1 MAGTMIEVPHNEPSD
16 EPTACQGV
24 GLVYDDIYKLHL
36 PGSGHP
42 ERPAR
47 CDAVVNAV
55 AKLPGVT
62 EISPYPATREDILLA
77 HSERYYET
85 AHGEITSGAATLST
99 GDTNVGPESWE
110 PTLLAAG
117 GVMAAVDAVLDNG
130 PASVF
135 CAVRPPGHHATYD
148 RGMGFCVFNNVAV
161 AARHA
166 QRTHG
171 IRRVLIADWD
181 VHHCNGTQ
189 DIFYRDGSVLVF
201 STHQFPWYPGTG
213 SPMERGEGDGLG
225 TTLNCPVSA
234 GAGGREIIDAFRNQ
248 LALTADSFQPELVLI
263 SAGFDSHVGDP
274 LGALNL
280 TDDDFAEL
288 TSIVADIAQKYAK
301 GRVVSVLE
309 GGYALEHL
317 ASATAAHVAA
327 LPRG

>member
-1 MAGTMIEVPHNEPSD
+1 MVQQPDTERGSAGAGRRGI
-16 EPTACQGV
+16 GV
-24 GLVYDDIYKLHL
+24 VYDDVYKLHK
-36 PGSGHP
+36 PGGGHP

-47 CDAVVNAV
+47 CDAVMNAI
-55 AKLPGVT
+55 AKLPGVS
-62 EISPYPATREDILLA
+62 EIKPHPATREDILLA
-77 HSERYYET
+77 HSEQYYET
-85 AHGEITSGAATLST
+85 ARNEITSGKAVLST
-99 GDTNVGPESWE
+99 GDTNVGPDSWE

-117 GVMAAVDAVLDNG
+117 GVMAAIDAVMTDGLAG
-130 PASVF
+130 AF
-135 CAVRPPGHHATYD
+135 CAVRPPGHHATHD
-148 RGMGFCVFNNVAV
+148 RGMGFCVFNNIAI

-171 IRRVLIADWD
+171 VKRVLIADWD
-181 VHHCNGTQ
+181 VHHGNGTQ
-189 DIFYRDGSVLVF
+189 DIFYRDGSVLFF

-225 TTLNCPVSA
+225 TTINCPVSA
-234 GAGGREIIDAFRNQ
+234 GAGRDEVVEAFLGQ
-248 LALTADSFQPELVLI
+248 LTLAADSFQPELVLI

-288 TSIVADIAQKYAK
+288 TTIVTDIARKYAD

>member
-1 MAGTMIEVPHNEPSD
+1 MGRAMDKQPDINSGSVRAGRRGI
-16 EPTACQGV
+16 GV
-24 GLVYDDIYKLHL
+24 VYDETYKLHN
-36 PGSGHP
+36 PGGGHP

-47 CDAVVNAV
+47 CDAVMNAV
-55 AKLPGVT
+55 VKLPGVS
-62 EISPYPATREDILLA
+62 ELAPRLATREDILLA
-77 HSERYYET
+77 HSEQYYET
-85 AHGEITSGAATLST
+85 ARSDIQSGRAMLST
-99 GDTNVGPESWE
+99 GDTNVGPDSWE

-117 GVMAAVDAVLDNG
+117 GVISAVDAVMTDGLSG
-130 PASVF
+130 AF
-135 CAVRPPGHHATYD
+135 CVVRPPGHHATYD
-148 RGMGFCVFNNVAV
+148 RGMGFCVFNNIAV

-171 IRRVLIADWD
+171 VKRVLIADWD

-234 GAGGREIIDAFRNQ
+234 GAGGQEIIDAFRNQ

-280 TDDDFAEL
+280 TDDDFA
-288 TSIVADIAQKYAK
+288 
-301 GRVVSVLE
+301 
-309 GGYALEHL
+309 
-317 ASATAAHVAA
+317 
-327 LPRG
+327 